1 MNFLSQLFSGIG
13 GAVIGPAEDAA
24 STAFYV
30 LAGELAVIIILLAGI
45 LLYGV
50 AVL

>member
-1 MNFLSQLFSGIG
+1 MNFLSQVFSGIG
-13 GAVIGPAEDAA
+13 QSFIGQAEDAA
-24 STAFYV
+24 TTAFYTI
-30 LAGELAVIIILLAGI
+30 AGELAVVIILLLGI